1 MSFVCSGVVI
11 WMVSPSETLVML
23 PVTVRISSDAEAK
36 VNVDNSNAANVMSG
50 IRIMG
55 CLGWW
60 EMFNRMNLSFPR

>member
-1 MSFVCSGVVI
+1 
-11 WMVSPSETLVML
+11 
-23 PVTVRISSDAEAK
+23 VTVRIGSDAESN